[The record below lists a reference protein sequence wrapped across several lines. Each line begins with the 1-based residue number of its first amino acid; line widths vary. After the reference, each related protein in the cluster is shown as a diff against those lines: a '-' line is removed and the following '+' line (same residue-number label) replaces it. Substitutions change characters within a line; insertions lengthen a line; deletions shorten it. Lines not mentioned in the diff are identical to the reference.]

1 MYTPEEIE
9 TIQSHIIE
17 HLASGRSL
25 KKILDDDDDMPV
37 RSTIYLWLN
46 PNKDEFDANFSNNY
60 AQAREDSADVDADKI
75 ERVVD
80 LIEDKT
86 VDPAQGR
93 AMMDGLKWIA
103 ARKKP
108 KKYGDRL
115 DLTTGGK
122 ELTQQVTIY
131 ELPNNNRDNNSTV
144 VRSIIGVGED
154 GKPIYEDEKKD
165 GEK

>member
-1 MYTPEEIE
+1 MYSPEEKKV
-9 TIQSHIIE
+9 IQNQIVERMSN
-17 HLASGRSL
+17 GMSL
-25 KKILDDDDDMPV
+25 KKILEEDDEMPSRPTV
-37 RSTIYLWLN
+37 YEWLN
-46 PNKDEFDANFSNNY
+46 PSNEKFDAEFSNNY

-80 LIEDKT
+80 LLEDGTIE
-86 VDPAQGR
+86 PAQGR

-108 KKYGDRL
+108 KKYGDKL

-131 ELPNNNRDNNSTV
+131 ELPDNGRDKHSEVGQN
-144 VRSIIGVGED
+144 IIGLDED
-154 GKPIYEDEKKD
+154 GNPIYEDVKK
-165 GEK
+165 ES